1 MGVGNT
7 FLSDTAG
14 VCSVLVLL
22 LETCTSVPSICMQR
36 CHKNRVWL
44 ACECDTRLY
53 SFHLTKLIQYL
64 SWITVSRCFV
74 CVCVHVSPSCGMILR
89 VTLRPASLISLTMS
103 ACGMLTMDWLFTASI
118 LSPTFSF
125 PQRSAGL
132 PSMMRPILWGTAVGA
147 FTHATAGKDA
157 LGSRLED
164 YACLCSH
171 TTHCL
176 TDWLTEHVSASLILL
191 FTSGLRKASSFS
203 SCVCGR
209 CTDAQSSAPDMCVT
223 DVLWE
228 GMYNWGARMR
238 GASLFTKPWPYLP

>member
-1 MGVGNT
+1 MGEGNT

-44 ACECDTRLY
+44 ACECDTRLC

-164 YACLCSH
+164 YASLCSH
-171 TTHCL
+171 TTHWLNVSLPLSFCYSPQAYVRHPVFL
-176 TDWLTEHVSASLILL
+176 HVCGGEALMLRAVRQICVWLT
-191 FTSGLRKASSFS
+191 
-203 SCVCGR
+203 CCGR
-209 CTDAQSSAPDMCVT
+209 ACIIEE
-223 DVLWE
+223 LEWE
-228 GMYNWGARMR
+228 A
-238 GASLFTKPWPYLP
+238 LHFLPSRDLAYPNQ